1 MKYIWLKGERDK
13 KIEWHKIDYGLKE
26 IHKRDY
32 GLKKIHEMD
41 NGLKEM
47 NDIYYDKSIGDVRF
61 SDDVMMELRC
71 YEINSR
77 TERWSKF

>member
-1 MKYIWLKGERDK
+1 M
-13 KIEWHKIDYGLKE
+13 DYGLKE

-32 GLKKIHEMD
+32 GLKKINEMD

-77 TERWSKF
+77 TER

>member
-1 MKYIWLKGERDK
+1 M
-13 KIEWHKIDYGLKE
+13 DYGLKE

-32 GLKKIHEMD
+32 GLKKINEMD

-77 TERWSKF
+77 TERRSKF

>member
-1 MKYIWLKGERDK
+1 M
-13 KIEWHKIDYGLKE
+13 DYGLKE

-77 TERWSKF
+77 TER

>member
-1 MKYIWLKGERDK
+1 M
-13 KIEWHKIDYGLKE
+13 DYGLKE
-26 IHKRDY
+26 IRKRDY
-32 GLKKIHEMD
+32 GLKKINEMD

-77 TERWSKF
+77 TER

>member
-1 MKYIWLKGERDK
+1 M
-13 KIEWHKIDYGLKE
+13 DYGLKE
-26 IHKRDY
+26 IHIRDY
-32 GLKKIHEMD
+32 GLKKINEMD

-61 SDDVMMELRC
+61 SDDVMMEFRC

-77 TERWSKF
+77 TER

>member
-1 MKYIWLKGERDK
+1 M
-13 KIEWHKIDYGLKE
+13 DYGLKE

-32 GLKKIHEMD
+32 GLKKINEMD

-61 SDDVMMELRC
+61 SDVMMELRC

-77 TERWSKF
+77 TER

>member
-1 MKYIWLKGERDK
+1 M
-13 KIEWHKIDYGLKE
+13 DYGLKE

-32 GLKKIHEMD
+32 GLKKINEMD

-47 NDIYYDKSIGDVRF
+47 NDIYYDKSIGDVRL
-61 SDDVMMELRC
+61 SDDVMMELRR

-77 TERWSKF
+77 TER

>member
-1 MKYIWLKGERDK
+1 M
-13 KIEWHKIDYGLKE
+13 DYGLKE

-32 GLKKIHEMD
+32 GLKKINEMD
-41 NGLKEM
+41 NGLKAM

-77 TERWSKF
+77 TER

>member
-1 MKYIWLKGERDK
+1 M
-13 KIEWHKIDYGLKE
+13 DYGLKE
-26 IHKRDY
+26 INKRDY
-32 GLKKIHEMD
+32 GLKKINEMD

-77 TERWSKF
+77 TER

>member
-1 MKYIWLKGERDK
+1 M
-13 KIEWHKIDYGLKE
+13 DYGLKE

-32 GLKKIHEMD
+32 GLKKINEMD
-41 NGLKEM
+41 NGLKEI

-77 TERWSKF
+77 TER

>member
-1 MKYIWLKGERDK
+1 M
-13 KIEWHKIDYGLKE
+13 DYGLKQ

-32 GLKKIHEMD
+32 GLKKINEMD

-77 TERWSKF
+77 TER